1 VKVSEQELENL
12 WQLQGLIFEQRRLV
26 DQAKKLS
33 SGQSLREI
41 EDRITKQNEVLRTSQ
56 MALEKLQEGKR
67 KLDSDLALVEKRI
80 DSDMARM
87 NASSST
93 KDIAGIQHEI
103 DGLQKRKSM
112 LEDSELELMEELDQ
126 VGNQLSDQRAEK
138 QVLEGQLTQQR
149 AALAAELSTMKDQN
163 QKLNSDIGSLRE
175 GSSSELLSLFDAKLA
190 KGNAIGRLVRSAC
203 TACNMNL
210 TSTALGDLS
219 EIPTDELATCPECTA
234 IVIRA

>member
-1 VKVSEQELENL
+1 
-12 WQLQGLIFEQRRLV
+12 LV

-41 EDRITKQNEVLRTSQ
+41 EDQITKQNEVLRTSQ

-175 GSSSELLSLFDAKLA
+175 GSSSELLALFDAKLA

>member
-1 VKVSEQELENL
+1 MKVSEQELENL
-12 WQLQGLIFEQRRLV
+12 WQLQRLIFEQRRLV

-33 SGQSLREI
+33 AGESLKEI
-41 EDRITKQNEVLRTSQ
+41 ADQISKQNEILRTSQ
-56 MALEKLQEGKR
+56 IALEKLQEDKR

-80 DSDMARM
+80 ESDTARM

-126 VGNQLSDQRAEK
+126 VGKQLSDQRAQK
-138 QVLEGQLTQQR
+138 QVLEDQLTQQR
-149 AALAAELSTMKDQN
+149 ADLASELSTMKDQN
-163 QKLNSDIGSLRE
+163 QKLNSEIGLLRD
-175 GSSSELLSLFDAKLA
+175 GSRPELLALFDAKLA

-210 TSTALGDLS
+210 TSTAIGDLS
-219 EIPTDELATCPECTA
+219 EIPADELATCPECTA
-234 IVIRA
+234 IVIRT

>member
-1 VKVSEQELENL
+1 
-12 WQLQGLIFEQRRLV
+12 
-26 DQAKKLS
+26 
-33 SGQSLREI
+33 
-41 EDRITKQNEVLRTSQ
+41 
-56 MALEKLQEGKR
+56 
-67 KLDSDLALVEKRI
+67 
-80 DSDMARM
+80 M

-149 AALAAELSTMKDQN
+149 AALAAELSIMKDQN
-163 QKLNSDIGSLRE
+163 QKLNSEIGSLRG
-175 GSSSELLSLFDAKLA
+175 GSSSELLALFDAKLA
-190 KGNAIGRLVRSAC
+190 KGNAIGRLVCSAC

>member
-1 VKVSEQELENL
+1 MKVSEQELENL
-12 WQLQGLIFEQRRLV
+12 WQLQRLIFEQRRLV

-33 SGQSLREI
+33 SGESLREI
-41 EDRITKQNEVLRTSQ
+41 EDQISKQNEILRTSQ
-56 MALEKLQEGKR
+56 IALEKLEDDKR

-80 DSDMARM
+80 DSDTARM

-126 VGNQLSDQRAEK
+126 VGKQLSDQRAQK
-138 QVLEGQLTQQR
+138 LVLENQLIQQK
-149 AALAAELSTMKDQN
+149 AELASELSTMKDQN
-163 QKLNSDIGSLRE
+163 QKLNSEIGLLRE
-175 GSSSELLSLFDAKLA
+175 SSRPELLALFDAKLG

-219 EIPTDELATCPECTA
+219 EIPEDELATCPECTA

>member
-41 EDRITKQNEVLRTSQ
+41 EDQITKQNEVLRTSQ

-175 GSSSELLSLFDAKLA
+175 GSSSELLALFDAKLA